1 MVYKGYIYCV
11 TCLVTNKWYFGQT
24 IYTIEDR
31 WARHCRSSERG
42 SDNKFH
48 RAIRKYGAEN
58 FIVEEV
64 MCVKA
69 CEKEGLKEKLDY
81 LEMLF
86 IARFDTK
93 KHGYNSTDGGDGI
106 QFLTKESLEKIS
118 RKLKGRKFSEATRKK
133 MSEAAKKRIGPLN
146 SNWGNHKLRGENSYW
161 YGKHLPEEVKS
172 KISKSRKGKGLGHK
186 PYNLR
191 KILQINSGTGEIVK
205 IWNSVTELRNNIS
218 LNGHTF
224 RKALKS
230 GKVYRG
236 YVWKDAQ

>member
-1 MVYKGYIYCV
+1 M
-11 TCLVTNKWYFGQT
+11 
-24 IYTIEDR
+24 
-31 WARHCRSSERG
+31 RHCRSSERG

-58 FIVEEV
+58 FVVEEV

-69 CEKEGLKEKLDY
+69 CEKAGLKEKLDY

-86 IARFDTK
+86 IARFGTK

-146 SNWGNHKLRGENSYW
+146 SNWGNHKLKGENSYW
-161 YGKHLPEEVKS
+161 YGKHLPEEVRR
-172 KISKSRKGKGLGHK
+172 KISASNKGKLLGHT
-186 PYNLR
+186 PYNCR
-191 KILQINSGTGEIVK
+191 KILQIKPETNKIVNV
-205 IWNSVTELRNNIS
+205 WPSVVKLRENVS
-218 LNGHTF
+218 LNGHNL
-224 RKALKS
+224 RRALKS

-236 YVWKDAQ
+236 YLWRDAQ